1 MVKKY
6 DNYNYK
12 DGVKMKKA
20 LLMLALASSFALVFS
35 GCSSDNTDEVDKDI
49 VSNGQVEQAEG
60 KDKDVEEEE
69 VNSDETLEEAYQRIL
84 DEYTIKLQEAT
95 PGVIADYKEEAKENN
110 DGLEGLAELSNAKIT
125 ILAEISNEGVVEM
138 AEVMMTKGS
147 GSYDEYEGWA
157 QKLMDVYMEEASKVT
172 DAYMDSAM

>member
-1 MVKKY
+1 MWREY
-6 DNYNYK
+6 T
-12 DGVKMKKA
+12 MKKV
-20 LLMLALASSFALVFS
+20 LLMLALVSSVALVFS

-49 VSNGQVEQAEG
+49 VSNGQVEQAE
-60 KDKDVEEEE
+60 DKDVEEEE

-110 DGLEGLAELSNAKIT
+110 DGLEGLAELSNDKIL
-125 ILAEISNEGVVEM
+125 ILAEISNEGVGEM

-157 QKLMDVYMEEASKVT
+157 QKLMDVYMEEASKVF

>member
-1 MVKKY
+1 
-6 DNYNYK
+6 
-12 DGVKMKKA
+12 MKKV
-20 LLMLALASSFALVFS
+20 LLMLALVSSFVLVFS

-49 VSNGQVEQAEG
+49 VSNGQVEQTE
-60 KDKDVEEEE
+60 DKDVKEEE
-69 VNSDETLEEAYQRIL
+69 VNPDETLEEAYQRIL

-110 DGLEGLAELSNAKIT
+110 DGLEGLAELSNAKIV
-125 ILAEISNEGVVEM
+125 ILAEISNEGVGEM

-157 QKLMDVYMEEASKVT
+157 QRLMDVYMEEASKVT